1 MIRFP
6 ANVRYC
12 PLTAKITQF
21 SVVLLSLPLLFCSAC
36 IVIPVRVAELSRNAA
51 GVDQHLDFGFLK
63 AGITPRSEVTKKLE
77 AIDTGTNERFFWGRW
92 QSSKWYVGGGTIGGG
107 GGDRVWATRNVLVQ
121 FDPQDLVREW
131 AIVDDKDLDSHLDA
145 LNGPCAPALSIPI
158 SLPARLRFE
167 QVSGQLLL
175 KSDSIEYSAT
185 GLDLTTARGN
195 VEKLTSADV
204 VNSKSGG
211 SVFTSDTRLEFQA
224 RFHFRAP
231 VEVHY
236 VRKEKN
242 RTFRTKVM
250 HIVIEPRDYLVLRRY
265 FLQGTS
271 GSR

>member
-1 MIRFP
+1 MSVT
-6 ANVRYC
+6 AL
-12 PLTAKITQF
+12 LTAKIPQF

-36 IVIPVRVAELSRNAA
+36 IVIPVRVPELSRNAA

-92 QSSKWYVGGGTIGGG
+92 QSSKWYVGGGTMGGG

-271 GSR
+271 GSG